1 MTHQSRI
8 SELENKLIQA
18 QSELLEKNRLVE
30 SLQKEVKNQR
40 RKRHNLAK
48 EKQNEFNQLK
58 TDHEK
63 HIQSMKSEFNETLK
77 KR

>member
-30 SLQKEVKNQR
+30 SLQKEAKTQR

-48 EKQNEFNQLK
+48 EKHNEINELK
-58 TDHEK
+58 ADHEK
-63 HIQSMKSEFNETLK
+63 HIRSIKSEFNETVK